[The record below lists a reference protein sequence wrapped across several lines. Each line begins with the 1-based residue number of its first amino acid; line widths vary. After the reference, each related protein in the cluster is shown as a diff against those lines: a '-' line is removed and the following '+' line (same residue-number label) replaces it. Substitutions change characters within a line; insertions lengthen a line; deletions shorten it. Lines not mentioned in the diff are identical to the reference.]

1 MVESNYR
8 LKSTDISECADYLMI
23 GDKVDLEDFLWTLDT
38 EYGIDQDD
46 ALNDFSVDIKD
57 DVTVENIEEDESGR
71 ISLKFE
77 ESEKTYHIHCL
88 DRFRMNVGTIKVK
101 DLMEKLS
108 RIDENE
114 MIPWEYPLRDILR
127 NRYLI

>member
-38 EYGIDQDD
+38 EYGVDQDD

-71 ISLKFE
+71 ILSLIHI
-77 ESEKTYHIHCL
+77 SEPT
-88 DRFRMNVGTIKVK
+88 RR
-101 DLMEKLS
+101 S
-108 RIDENE
+108 
-114 MIPWEYPLRDILR
+114 
-127 NRYLI
+127 